1 MHATLLT
8 VLLVAGAQQP
18 SADVPRQP
26 ITAAEDCSST
36 DCQRCDSAAGCRGWT
51 LLRGCLAA
59 CCGPMPQTCY
69 APRFGCYAGNDRY
82 MQRYPAFHG
91 SYYRRAYNYRQ
102 LFDYPWHAAPH
113 EPQPFFSYQRRKPS
127 TEEVIP
133 TPYPQPES
141 VPFESL
147 PLAPDSP

>member
-1 MHATLLT
+1 
-8 VLLVAGAQQP
+8 
-18 SADVPRQP
+18 
-26 ITAAEDCSST
+26 
-36 DCQRCDSAAGCRGWT
+36 
-51 LLRGCLAA
+51 
-59 CCGPMPQTCY
+59 MPQTCY